1 MVARSEHESQ
11 VVRALGSVGAA
22 TLASRVLG
30 FVRDMVV
37 ALAFGAGPLTD
48 AFFVAFRIPNIL
60 RRLLGEGALSTSI
73 VPIFTEYLVTRPR
86 GEFERMFR
94 AVLGL
99 ALVVLGGVTVL
110 GVVVAP
116 WLVRLFAPGFAAE
129 PLALTVA
136 LTRLMFPYLILVGLG
151 ALVMG
156 ALNAEGRF
164 FAAALAPAVL
174 NLGMIAS
181 VLLLA
186 PHVSPPIFALAI
198 GVLAGGVGQLLAQ
211 LPDLT
216 RARVPLRPS
225 WELSHPALRRIGV
238 RLVPSVF
245 GLAGV
250 QVTVFVNTLLA
261 SLLPSG
267 SISYLYYADRVME
280 FPLGVFG
287 IALASASLPAMSRQA
302 ATGDTAGLGRTV
314 NFGLRLSCYI
324 AIPASVGLIALQ
336 TPITRL
342 LFQRG
347 QFGPAET
354 AATAWALG
362 WYAVGLTGF
371 SATRIVAQAFYAIGD
386 PRTPVWTALAAVGIN
401 VVVAVALML
410 PMAHGGLALASSV
423 AGYVNLGLLLWAF
436 RRRVGPLGVRE
447 IATSL
452 MRTAVAALAVAGWCA
467 LALWTWPSGATPAS
481 DAAWLAAAIGGGGVA
496 FWVASALARS
506 EERAALV
513 LGLRWPRALLRRGR
527 D

>member
-1 MVARSEHESQ
+1 
-11 VVRALGSVGAA
+11 
-22 TLASRVLG
+22 VLG

-37 ALAFGAGPLTD
+37 ALAFGAGPTTD

-60 RRLLGEGALSTSI
+60 HRLLGEGALSTSI

-94 AVLGL
+94 AVSGI
-99 ALVVLGGVTVL
+99 ALTLLCGVTVL
-110 GVVVAP
+110 GVVASP
-116 WLVRLFAPGFAAE
+116 WLVRLFAPGFGAE
-129 PLALTVA
+129 ALALTVA

-164 FAAALAPAVL
+164 FTAALAPAVL
-174 NLGMIAS
+174 NAGMILS

-186 PHVSPPIFALAI
+186 PHLSEPIFALAV
-198 GVLAGGVGQLLAQ
+198 GVLAGGVGQLLVQ
-211 LPDLT
+211 VPDLL
-216 RARVPLRPS
+216 RAGIPLRPS
-225 WELSHPALRRIGV
+225 PEFSHPALRRIGG

-302 ATGDTAGLGRTV
+302 AVGDTAALGRTV
-314 NFGLRLSCYI
+314 NFALRLSCYV

-336 TPITRL
+336 APITRL

-371 SATRIVAQAFYAIGD
+371 SATRIAAQAFYAIGD
-386 PRTPVWTALAAVGIN
+386 PRTPVRVALAAVAIN
-401 VVVAVALML
+401 VVVAVGLMPL
-410 PMAHGGLALASSV
+410 MAHGGLALASSV
-423 AGYVNLGLLLWAF
+423 AGYVNLALLLWAF
-436 RRRVGPLGVRE
+436 RRRVGPLGGRE
-447 IATSL
+447 VATSL
-452 MRTAVAALAVAGWCA
+452 ARTAGAALALALWCA
-467 LALWTWPSGATPAS
+467 LAVWAWPAS
-481 DAAWLAAAIGGGGVA
+481 PTAAMDAAWLTAAIGGGCVV
-496 FWVASALARS
+496 FWAASALARS
-506 EERAALV
+506 EERVALV
-513 LGLRWPRALLRRGR
+513 QGMRSP
-527 D
+527 